1 MVLIVIAYLA
11 AVAVLAWSAWRGD
24 ETERLVFAV
33 NLLALWTSAIW
44 LFGYPAL
51 IIPALAV
58 AGGFLLFLMV
68 ATVGDDLFHRPARLA
83 RPSSVHAKT

>member
-1 MVLIVIAYLA
+1 MELIVVAYLA
-11 AVAVLAWSAWRGD
+11 VVAVLAWSAWRGD

-33 NLLALWTSAIW
+33 NLVALWASAIW

-58 AGGFLLFLMV
+58 AGAFLLFLLV
-68 ATVGDDLFHRPARLA
+68 ATAGDDLFHRPARTA
-83 RPSSVHAKT
+83 QPASVRTKA

>member
-1 MVLIVIAYLA
+1 MEFLALLYLPVIALL
-11 AVAVLAWSAWRGD
+11 VWSAWRGNQ
-24 ETERLVFAV
+24 TERLVFFV
-33 NLLALWTSAIW
+33 NLTALWASAIW